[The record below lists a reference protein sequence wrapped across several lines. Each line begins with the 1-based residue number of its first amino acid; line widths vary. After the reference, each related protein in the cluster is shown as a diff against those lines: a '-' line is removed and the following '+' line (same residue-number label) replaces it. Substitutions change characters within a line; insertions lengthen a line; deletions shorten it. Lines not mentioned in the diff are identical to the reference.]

1 MVGFNVM
8 TSRFTGFCH
17 YDKMQA
23 TWFKRGKTMDGI
35 EVWKSNTLLNAKS
48 QWSVQEQ
55 KLFNIILSDLNEEKG
70 KQFIIKKKELEEL
83 LGVELRSNELQ
94 KMTRSLVKKGF
105 SIKLKKNAWSD
116 IQIFSSIQYIDG
128 TMTLNMTE
136 EALPYL
142 HVLKDF
148 TKFMLK
154 DVLYFKSKYSI
165 RIFELLK
172 RETYKKRKSFNVPVE
187 ELREFVGLQE
197 SEYVRFSD
205 FERYVLKPADTEIN
219 AQGSLKFKYEKV
231 KKWRTVEEIK
241 FTYENTGEIKVP
253 KEFNFKEFSE
263 YQNKKLM
270 KIATD
275 RAIEIN
281 TRNNWSITPKEYLDE
296 QIRKTKESKPD
307 NMYGFLVRALE
318 EDWAGFEES
327 RNLEL
332 NQISLDDIPVRAK
345 EKEKKPSRSKKKPK
359 KDFDE
364 REYEDYE
371 ALEYKLLGWDQIKK

>member
-1 MVGFNVM
+1 
-8 TSRFTGFCH
+8 
-17 YDKMQA
+17 
-23 TWFKRGKTMDGI
+23 MDGI

-172 RETYKKRKSFNVPVE
+172 RETYKRRRSFNVPVE
-187 ELREFVGLQE
+187 ELREFVGLNE

-241 FTYENTGEIKVP
+241 FIYEHTGEIKVP
-253 KEFNFKEFSE
+253 KEFNFKEFNAR
-263 YQNKKLM
+263 QNEKLM

-281 TRNNWSITPKEYLDE
+281 TRNNWSVTPKEYLDE
-296 QIRKTKESKPD
+296 QVRKTKESKPD

-318 EDWAGFEES
+318 EDWAGFEEK

-332 NQISLDDIPVRAK
+332 NQISLDDIKVIPPKKKENRA
-345 EKEKKPSRSKKKPK
+345 SSKTKKPK

>member
-1 MVGFNVM
+1 
-8 TSRFTGFCH
+8 
-17 YDKMQA
+17 MQA

-83 LGVELRSNELQ
+83 LDVELRSNELQ

-105 SIKLKKNAWSD
+105 SIRLGKNAWSD

-172 RETYKKRKSFNVPVE
+172 RETYKRRRSFNVPVA
-187 ELREFVGLQE
+187 ELRDFVGLQE

-219 AQGSLKFKYEKV
+219 AQGSLKFKYEKI

-241 FTYENTGEIKVP
+241 FVYEHTGEIKVP
-253 KEFNFKEFSE
+253 KEFNFKEFSLN
-263 YQNKKLM
+263 QNQKLL

-281 TRNNWSITPKEYLDE
+281 SRNNWSVTAKEYLDE
-296 QIRKTKESKPD
+296 QVRKTRESKPD

-332 NQISLDDIPVRAK
+332 NQISLDDIPVRVK

-359 KDFDE
+359 KDFEE
-364 REYEDYE
+364 REYNYE
-371 ALEYKLLGWDQIKK
+371 ELEYSLLGWDYPKK